1 MAQWCAAFNGV
12 GHMKK
17 ALALGVVLVFCAAV
31 GLAAHGKSTEA
42 TITKVDMAAKSMVVK
57 TTDGKEMTIYW
68 NDSTKVQ
75 GTPKE
80 GETVHFRAADQ
91 DGKSMASWVHVG
103 KMEPKTAAPA
113 TSPK

>member
-17 ALALGVVLVFCAAV
+17 ALALGVVFAFCAAV
-31 GLAAHGKSTEA
+31 GLAHQKATEA
-42 TITKVDMAAKSMVVK
+42 TITKVDMASKSMVVK

-68 NDSTKVQ
+68 NDATKVQ

-103 KMEPKTAAPA
+103 KMEPKTGAPA